1 MLRASRKSGGN
12 GENNI
17 KDYKMA
23 KKEKKV
29 MNCRL
34 GKVGGQAVL
43 EGVMMKSGN
52 NMAIASRM
60 PDGSIKMTKQ
70 TVVSARQ
77 KHKALDFPIIRGVVN
92 FVEMLKLSYTTMD
105 ASTAALGLEE
115 EAPSKFEKWLS
126 EKLHLSLTTVIMI
139 VGIVAGFILAG
150 ALFIFLPSASG
161 KGLSALFSWISGG
174 RFVLSDHRILF
185 SLIEGILKIV
195 IFLVYL
201 SLISLMK
208 DIRRTF
214 EYHGAEH
221 KAVFCYEAG
230 LDLTPENVA
239 KFKRFHPRCGT
250 SFMFFMILLGIII
263 GCFIPSTWPAV
274 LRSLTKIALLPLTA
288 GLGYEIIR
296 FAGKHDNWL
305 IRAISQPGLW
315 VQRIT
320 TKEPDEKQMECA
332 IAALKTAIP
341 NEFPGYTPDQQFTWP
356 KKDEGASGAVCVRTA
371 KAMEH
376 REKRSEKAHMRA
388 VMSRMSRAEQ
398 VRYRRKNA

>member
-1 MLRASRKSGGN
+1 
-12 GENNI
+12 
-17 KDYKMA
+17 MA
-23 KKEKKV
+23 KKEK
-29 MNCRL
+29 NELSCRL

-52 NMAIASRM
+52 NMAIATRM
-60 PDGSIKMTKQ
+60 PDGSIKMTNK

-92 FVEMLKLSYTTMD
+92 FVEMMMLSYTTMD

-115 EAPSKFEKWLS
+115 EEPSKFEKWLS
-126 EKLHLSLTTVIMI
+126 EKLHISLTTMVMI
-139 VGIVAGFILAG
+139 VGLVIGLLLAG
-150 ALFIFLPSASG
+150 AMFIFLPSASG
-161 KGLSALFSWISGG
+161 KGLSLLFSWISGG

-185 SLIEGILKIV
+185 SLIEGIMKIA
-195 IFLVYL
+195 IFLLYL

-230 LDLTPENVA
+230 LDLTPENVK

-263 GCFIPSTWPAV
+263 GCFIPSEWPAI
-274 LRSLTKIALLPLTA
+274 LRSLTKIALLPVTA

-296 FAGKHDNWL
+296 FAGRHDNWL

-320 TKEPDEKQMECA
+320 TREPDEKQMECA

-341 NEFPGYTPDQQFTWP
+341 KEFPGYTPDQQFSWP
-356 KKDEGASGAVCVRTA
+356 KKDEGAAGAVCVRVA

-376 REKRSEKAHMRA
+376 REKREESVHSRVVMR
-388 VMSRMSRAEQ
+388 SMSRAEQ
-398 VRYRRKNA
+398 VRYKRKNA

>member
-1 MLRASRKSGGN
+1 
-12 GENNI
+12 
-17 KDYKMA
+17 
-23 KKEKKV
+23 

-43 EGVMMKSGN
+43 EGVMMKSGSH
-52 NMAIASRM
+52 MAIASRM
-60 PDGSIKMTKQ
+60 PDGSIKMTNK

-77 KHKALDFPIIRGVVN
+77 KHKALDLPIIRGVVN
-92 FVEMLKLSYTTMD
+92 FVEMMKLSYTTMD
-105 ASTAALGLEE
+105 ASTAALGLDEE
-115 EAPSKFEKWLS
+115 EPSKFEKWLS
-126 EKLHLSLTTVIMI
+126 EKLHVSLTTVVM
-139 VGIVAGFILAG
+139 VFGIVVGLAL
-150 ALFIFLPSASG
+150 AVLMFIFLPSASG

-174 RFVLSDHRILF
+174 RFILSDHRILF
-185 SLIEGILKIV
+185 SLIEGIMKIA
-195 IFLVYL
+195 IFLIYL
-201 SLISLMK
+201 SLVSLMK

-230 LDLTPENVA
+230 LELNVENVS

-250 SFMFFMILLGIII
+250 SFMFFMILLGIVI
-263 GCFIPSTWPAV
+263 GCFIPSGWPAV

-320 TKEPDEKQMECA
+320 TKEPDASQMECA

-341 NEFPGYTPDQQFTWP
+341 EEFPGYTPDQQFYWK
-356 KKDEGASGAVCVRTA
+356 KKDDGKDNIVCVRVA
-371 KAMEH
+371 RAMER
-376 REKRSEKAHMRA
+376 REKKENSAHMRA
-388 VMSRMSRAEQ
+388 AMRRMSRAEQ
-398 VRYRRKNA
+398 IRYKRRNA

>member
-1 MLRASRKSGGN
+1 
-12 GENNI
+12 
-17 KDYKMA
+17 MA
-23 KKEKKV
+23 KKQNEELK
-29 MNCRL
+29 CRL
-34 GKVGGQAVL
+34 GKVGGQAVI
-43 EGVMMKSGN
+43 EGVMMKSGSH
-52 NMAIASRM
+52 MAIASRM
-60 PDGSIKMTKQ
+60 PDGSIKMTKKE
-70 TVVSARQ
+70 VVSARQ
-77 KHKALDFPIIRGVVN
+77 KHKVLDWPIIRGVVN
-92 FVEMLKLSYTTMD
+92 FVEMMKLSYTTMD

-115 EAPSKFEKWLS
+115 EEPSKFEKWLS
-126 EKLHLSLTTVIMI
+126 EKLHISLTTVVMAI
-139 VGIVAGFILAG
+139 GLILGLGLAVV
-150 ALFIFLPSASG
+150 LFIFLPSASG
-161 KGLSALFSWISGG
+161 KGLSALIGWISGG

-185 SLIEGILKIV
+185 SLIEGVMKIV

-201 SLISLMK
+201 ILVSLMK

-230 LDLTPENVA
+230 EELTPENVK

-250 SFMFFMILLGIII
+250 SFMFFMILLGILI
-263 GCFIPSTWPAV
+263 GCFIPSQWPAV
-274 LRSLTKIALLPLTA
+274 FRSLTKIALLPLTA

-320 TKEPDEKQMECA
+320 TKEPDVSQMECA

-341 NEFPGYTPDQQFTWP
+341 EEFPGYAPDQQFSWA
-356 KKDEGASGAVCVRTA
+356 KKEEGATGAVCVKVA

-376 REKRSEKAHMRA
+376 REKKADMAHMRA
-388 VMSRMSRAEQ
+388 AMSRMSRAEQ
-398 VRYRRKNA
+398 IRYKRKNA

>member
-1 MLRASRKSGGN
+1 
-12 GENNI
+12 
-17 KDYKMA
+17 MA
-23 KKEKKV
+23 KKEKKE

-34 GKVGGQAVL
+34 GRVGGQAVL
-43 EGVMMKSGN
+43 EGVMMKSGTH
-52 NMAIASRM
+52 MSIASRM
-60 PDGSIKMTKQ
+60 PDGSIKMTNK

-77 KHKALDFPIIRGVVN
+77 KHKVLDYPIIRGVVN
-92 FVEMLKLSYTTMD
+92 FVEMMKLSYTTMD
-105 ASTAALGLEE
+105 ASTVALGLDEGE
-115 EAPSKFEKWLS
+115 PSKFEKWLS
-126 EKLHLSLTTVIMI
+126 EKLHISITTLVMIIGLI
-139 VGIVAGFILAG
+139 VGFALAILM
-150 ALFIFLPSASG
+150 FIFLPSASG

-185 SLIEGILKIV
+185 SLIEGILKIA
-195 IFLVYL
+195 IFLIYL
-201 SLISLMK
+201 SLVSLMK

-221 KAVFCYEAG
+221 KTVFCYEAG
-230 LDLTPENVA
+230 LDLTPENVK

-263 GCFIPSTWPAV
+263 GCFIPSEWPAV

-320 TKEPDEKQMECA
+320 TKEPDEKQIECA

-341 NEFPGYTPDQQFTWP
+341 EEFPGYTPDQQFFWV
-356 KKDEGASGAVCVRTA
+356 KKEKDKEEGVSGAVCVRVA

-376 REKRSEKAHMRA
+376 RERKEERAHMRA

-398 VRYRRKNA
+398 VRYKRRAV

>member
-1 MLRASRKSGGN
+1 
-12 GENNI
+12 
-17 KDYKMA
+17 MA
-23 KKEKKV
+23 KKEKKE

-60 PDGSIKMTKQ
+60 PDGSIKMTTK

-77 KHKALDFPIIRGVVN
+77 KHKVLDFPIIRGVVN
-92 FVEMLKLSYTTMD
+92 FVEMMKLSYTTMD
-105 ASTAALGLEE
+105 ASTAALGLEDE
-115 EAPSKFEKWLS
+115 QPSKFEKWLS
-126 EKLHLSLTTVIMI
+126 EKLHVSLTTVVMVVGLI
-139 VGIVAGFILAG
+139 VGFALAG
-150 ALFIFLPSASG
+150 AMFIFLPSASG
-161 KGLSALFSWISGG
+161 KGLSALFSWITGG
-174 RFVLSDHRILF
+174 RFILADHRILF
-185 SLIEGILKIV
+185 SLIEGLMKIA
-195 IFLVYL
+195 IFLIYL

-230 LDLTPENVA
+230 LDLTPENVK

-263 GCFIPSTWPAV
+263 GCFIPSTWPAI
-274 LRSLTKIALLPLTA
+274 LRSLTKIALLPVTA

-341 NEFPGYTPDQQFTWP
+341 KEFPGYTPDQQFSWP
-356 KKDEGASGAVCVRTA
+356 KKKEEGASGAVCIRVA
-371 KAMEH
+371 KAEER
-376 REKRSEKAHMRA
+376 REKKEESAHMRA

-398 VRYRRKNA
+398 VRYKRKNA

>member
-1 MLRASRKSGGN
+1 
-12 GENNI
+12 
-17 KDYKMA
+17 MA

-29 MNCRL
+29 MSCRL

-43 EGVMMKSGN
+43 EGVMMKSGTH
-52 NMAIASRM
+52 MSIASRM
-60 PDGSIKMTKQ
+60 PDGSIKMTNK

-92 FVEMLKLSYTTMD
+92 FVEMMKLSYTTMD
-105 ASTAALGLEE
+105 ASTAALGLEDE
-115 EAPSKFEKWLS
+115 EPSKFEKWLS
-126 EKLHLSLTTVIMI
+126 EKLHVSLTTVVMV
-139 VGIVAGFILAG
+139 VGLVIGLAL
-150 ALFIFLPSASG
+150 AAAMFIFLPSASG

-174 RFVLSDHRILF
+174 NFVLSDHRILF
-185 SLIEGILKIV
+185 SLIEGIMKIA
-195 IFLVYL
+195 IFLIYL
-201 SLISLMK
+201 SLVSLMK

-230 LDLTPENVA
+230 LDLNVENVK

-263 GCFIPSTWPAV
+263 GCFIPSEWPAV
-274 LRSLTKIALLPLTA
+274 LRSLTKIALLPVTA

-341 NEFPGYTPDQQFTWP
+341 EEFPGYTPDQQFSWP
-356 KKDEGASGAVCVRTA
+356 KKAEAGASGAVCVRVA
-371 KAMEH
+371 KAMER
-376 REKRSEKAHMRA
+376 REKKEEQAHMRA
-388 VMSRMSRAEQ
+388 AMSRMSRAEQ
-398 VRYRRKNA
+398 IRYKRKNA

>member
-1 MLRASRKSGGN
+1 
-12 GENNI
+12 
-17 KDYKMA
+17 MA
-23 KKEKKV
+23 KKEKNV
-29 MNCRL
+29 MSCRL

-43 EGVMMKSGN
+43 EGVMMKSGTH
-52 NMAIASRM
+52 MSIASRM
-60 PDGSIKMTKQ
+60 PDGSIKMTNK

-92 FVEMLKLSYTTMD
+92 FVEMMKLSYTTMD
-105 ASTAALGLEE
+105 ASTAALGLEDE
-115 EAPSKFEKWLS
+115 EPSKFEKWLS
-126 EKLHLSLTTVIMI
+126 EKLHVSLTTVVMV
-139 VGIVAGFILAG
+139 VGLVIGLAL
-150 ALFIFLPSASG
+150 AAAMFIFLPSASG
-161 KGLSALFSWISGG
+161 KGLSALFGWITGG

-185 SLIEGILKIV
+185 SLIEGIMKIA
-195 IFLVYL
+195 IFLIYL

-230 LDLTPENVA
+230 LDLNVENVK

-263 GCFIPSTWPAV
+263 GCFIPSEWPAV

-341 NEFPGYTPDQQFTWP
+341 EEFPGYTPDQQFSWP
-356 KKDEGASGAVCVRTA
+356 KKETGASGAVCVRVA
-371 KAMEH
+371 KAME
-376 REKRSEKAHMRA
+376 RKEKREESAHMRA
-388 VMSRMSRAEQ
+388 VMSRMSRVEQ
-398 VRYRRKNA
+398 VRFKRKNA